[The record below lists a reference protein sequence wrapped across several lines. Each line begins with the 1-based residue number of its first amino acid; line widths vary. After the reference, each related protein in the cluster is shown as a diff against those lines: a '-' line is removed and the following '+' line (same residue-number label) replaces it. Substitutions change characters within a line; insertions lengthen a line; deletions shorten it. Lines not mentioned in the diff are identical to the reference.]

1 MDSKTLEGLL
11 DIFAVLREA
20 ELSVKAFYDA
30 CAAKWPEGAEFWSG
44 IAEQEAR
51 HAQDM
56 ERMAAM
62 LRARPD
68 DFQPGQLLNPVA
80 IRTFIKGMAWNLDR
94 VSRGEL
100 DQVKALHVARDV
112 ESALIEHRIAEMV
125 RTSDQAFLSLA
136 RQVAEDTLRHR
147 RDMDARLA
155 ALKK

>member
-1 MDSKTLEGLL
+1 MDPKALAGLL
-11 DIFAVLREA
+11 DIFAVLRES

-30 CAAKWPEGAEFWSG
+30 CADKWPDGAEFWSG

-56 ERMAAM
+56 GRMAEI
-62 LRARPD
+62 LRTRPD
-68 DFQPGQLLNPVA
+68 AFRTGQLLNPVA

-94 VSRGEL
+94 VRRGEL

-112 ESALIEHRIAEMV
+112 ESALIENRITQMLLTE
-125 RTSDQAFLSLA
+125 DPEFLSLA
-136 RQVAEDTLRHR
+136 RQVAEDTLCHR